1 MYIGFGAGSLNS
13 SSTSVTQ
20 FSEQALDTVQ
30 SYDNGQ
36 DMVVTFGSVNSVSV
50 GNLSL
55 ANVAYTQIDTGGV
68 AGYSVSSARGNLLQ
82 SNVQPV
88 KSGDML
94 GYFNSIAFTGNGTPN
109 TGNLFQQVASIDFF
123 ATGSNVA
130 YGLGGN
136 IAFFT
141 APDGNNVA
149 QRIKPAMSIENDQS
163 VHIVGNVVYSS
174 GVVDQG
180 YQYLGSPSTGFTQAI
195 TAGKSRLII
204 DPTATLATGTV
215 TLPAGAVD
223 GTIISVHSTAQI
235 TALTV
240 NSASG
245 VVKPASAYQLNAGTG
260 SQFFWHNSETTW
272 YKIG

>member
-20 FSEQALDTVQ
+20 FNEQGLETVQ

-36 DMVVTFGSVNSVSV
+36 DMVVTFGSINSVSV

-88 KSGDML
+88 NSGDML
-94 GYFNSIAFTGNGTPN
+94 GYVNSIAFTGNGTPN

-123 ATGSNVA
+123 ATGANLQ

-149 QRIKPAMSIENDQS
+149 QRVKPAMSIENDQS
-163 VHIVGNVVYSS
+163 SHLFGNLITSNVYVPTHANS
-174 GVVDQG
+174 GG
-180 YQYLGSPSTGFTQAI
+180 STGQVSFDSSHIYVCLGPNNWMRANI
-195 TAGKSRLII
+195 AG
-204 DPTATLATGTV
+204 G
-215 TLPAGAVD
+215 
-223 GTIISVHSTAQI
+223 
-235 TALTV
+235 
-240 NSASG
+240 
-245 VVKPASAYQLNAGTG
+245 
-260 SQFFWHNSETTW
+260 W
-272 YKIG
+272 